1 MQKVIRRTA
10 LAERQAARRAKV
22 RKSKFDSEKR
32 ILDLQDSILRRR
44 SVLQTLKD
52 ARIARRED
60 WQLGPLA
67 PRRDVGEQRDTYGAS
82 DTRLL
87 RGPELPKSE
96 QMKFW
101 PIVAG
106 DRVVIMDGRDKGK
119 IGTVRSTDKVRSELT
134 VEGLN
139 KVYLDSAFTASS
151 HKGGVALA
159 EMLGFVQAS
168 RSSC

>member
-22 RKSKFDSEKR
+22 RKSKYDSEKR
-32 ILDLQDSILRRR
+32 LLDRQDAILRRR
-44 SVLQTLKD
+44 STLQTLKD

-60 WQLGPLA
+60 WQLGQLA
-67 PRRDVGEQRDTYGAS
+67 PRRDVGAQRDTYGTT

-96 QMKFW
+96 QTRFW

-106 DRVVIMDGRDKGK
+106 DRVVIVEGRDKGN
-119 IGTVRSTDKVRSELT
+119 IGRVRSTDQVRNELT

-139 KVYLDSAFTASS
+139 KVRRDFVFTA
-151 HKGGVALA
+151 
-159 EMLGFVQAS
+159 
-168 RSSC
+168 

>member
-22 RKSKFDSEKR
+22 RKSKFESEKR
-32 ILDLQDSILRRR
+32 VLDLQDAILRRR

-60 WQLGPLA
+60 WKLGPLA
-67 PRRDVGEQRDTYGAS
+67 PRRDVGAQRDTYGTT

-96 QMKFW
+96 QTKYW

-106 DRVVIMDGRDKGK
+106 DRVVLVEGRDKGK
-119 IGTVRSTDKVRSELT
+119 IGTVRSIDKARNELT

-139 KVYLDSAFTASS
+139 KVRWDLAFDGEKS
-151 HKGGVALA
+151 
-159 EMLGFVQAS
+159 
-168 RSSC
+168 